1 MQVEA
6 LDIVNPRLDR
16 MEAVLERLVEVSND
30 IKQMLAVHEEKLG
43 RHEKYHDYVEDLLET
58 RRRDLDAKMDAVYN
72 TMRAQDNGILDEIK
86 KMREESLS
94 QYAKLNDKIAQI
106 EKYIWLAIGG
116 TAVIS
121 WMMSYIAP
129 AVLKIV
135 GH

>member
-1 MQVEA
+1 
-6 LDIVNPRLDR
+6 

>member
-6 LDIVNPRLDR
+6 LDLVNPRLDR

-72 TMRAQDNGILDEIK
+72 TMRAQDNGILDEIR
-86 KMREESLS
+86 KMREESQAQHS
-94 QYAKLNDKIAQI
+94 KLNDKISHM

-116 TAVIS
+116 TGVLSWLIS
-121 WMMSYIAP
+121 YGAP
-129 AVLKIV
+129 GVMKIL